1 MDLPRKAMIAD
12 LGKKINDF
20 SKELSQLTIDSETL
34 KRDIHSY
41 YCKKCMPGK
50 LCKIKGFIKF
60 LKKLQKDLSLL
71 YTLLHEDD
79 SKTHNNLTTIPEISE
94 EL

>member
-1 MDLPRKAMIAD
+1 MIAD
-12 LGKKINDF
+12 LGEKINNF

-34 KRDIHSY
+34 KRERRSY

-50 LCKIKGFIKF
+50 LCKIKDFIKF
-60 LKKLQKDLSLL
+60 LKRMQNDLSLL